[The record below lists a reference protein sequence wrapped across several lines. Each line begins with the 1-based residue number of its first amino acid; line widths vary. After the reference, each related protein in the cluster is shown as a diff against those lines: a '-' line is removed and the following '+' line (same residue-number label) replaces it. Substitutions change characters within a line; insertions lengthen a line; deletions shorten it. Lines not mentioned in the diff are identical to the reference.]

1 MSIDR
6 RTVVLLLLP
15 VLCGLSA
22 CSGPKK
28 LAVEGVF
35 PIPLMQKAPVSLGI
49 YLDETLVQYEHKETI
64 DKKGSWEVAIG
75 PSQQA
80 LFDNLA
86 SGVFEAHTFVSAQT
100 IDGAWDGVLKPSIEE
115 VQFSLPDQT
124 RSNYYEVWIR
134 YKFMLFDREGGLIGE
149 WNLPAYGKA
158 SNKNY
163 GSSTAGL
170 QAASMAACRDAMAFF
185 SINFSREPVVRK
197 WLAAG
202 KPLAPPTQT
211 GTAQSGA
218 TQSGAT
224 QSGTTQSGTTQ
235 SGTAQPAA
243 AQPAQPG
250 ASDDSTTGNEGN
262 SA

>member
-1 MSIDR
+1 MSIYR
-6 RTVVLLLLP
+6 RTAVLLLLP
-15 VLCGLSA
+15 FLGALAA

-35 PIPLMQKAPVSLGI
+35 PVPLMQKAPVSLGI
-49 YLDETLVQYEHKETI
+49 YLDETLVQYLHKESI
-64 DKKGSWEVAIG
+64 DKKGTWEVAIG

-86 SGVFEAHTFVSAQT
+86 KGVFEAHTFVSGKT

-134 YKFMLFDREGGLIGE
+134 YKFMLFDRQGSLIGE

-158 SNKNY
+158 SNKNF

-202 KPLAPPTQT
+202 KPLAPPTQ
-211 GTAQSGA
+211 SG
-218 TQSGAT
+218 TQSDA
-224 QSGTTQSGTTQ
+224 
-235 SGTAQPAA
+235 AQPAG

-250 ASDDSTTGNEGN
+250 ATNGSATNEGN